1 MRPDSWIGEVWVE
14 NNSMTWNMYFHE
26 SDKMG
31 SPIRKCSKHFLEART
46 CMEEKSRHQG
56 RHLCRSSLR
65 KYTLIRMKPT
75 HMNCNDLFWACW
87 SPTHSFLPFYLPTC
101 SPAQRWLCVTT
112 DLPILPTCHL
122 SIYPS
127 IHPPIYS
134 PIHPTTYPCIYLSLY
149 HPFRYP
155 STYPHTHPSLHPSTQ
170 PSNCLL
176 ARHPSTHPLH
186 PSNQLTSLSC
196 MSTMYKAL
204 RKCRGSGGQAVIKIS
219 DIFAHC
225 PWDHDHGDS
234 SRGQT
239 VSWQLRTP
247 SRRGQE
253 KAPCKANQVLGV
265 KMMAQPG
272 QGQGF
277 PQGAAWAPGPSSNI
291 CHRQTQS
298 SLALVCLIDTHPL
311 GQTPLVCF
319 CFCF

>member
-1 MRPDSWIGEVWVE
+1 MGPDSWIGEVWVE

-26 SDKMG
+26 SDDKMG
-31 SPIRKCSKHFLEART
+31 SPIRKCSKHFLEVRT

-56 RHLCRSSLR
+56 RRLCRSSLR
-65 KYTLIRMKPT
+65 KCTLTRMKPP

-87 SPTHSFLPFYLPTC
+87 SPTHSFLPTYLPTD
-101 SPAQRWLCVTT
+101 SPAPSSLCDHWPALSTH
-112 DLPILPTCHL
+112 LPSL
-122 SIYPS
+122 YPS
-127 IHPPIYS
+127 IHPPTYS
-134 PIHPTTYPCIYLSLY
+134 PIHPSTYPCIHLSLY
-149 HPFRYP
+149 HPFLYP

-176 ARHPSTHPLH
+176 ARHPLH
-186 PSNQLTSLSC
+186 PSTHQLTSLSC
-196 MSTMYKAL
+196 MSTMCKAL

-239 VSWQLRTP
+239 ASWQLRTP
-247 SRRGQE
+247 SRRRQE

-277 PQGAAWAPGPSSNI
+277 PQGAAWAPGPSSNSR
-291 CHRQTQS
+291 HSQTQS
-298 SLALVCLIDTHPL
+298 SLALVCLMDTHPL
-311 GQTPLVCF
+311 RQTPLFFWF
-319 CFCF
+319 CF